1 MKSHRMI
8 LLALAA
14 ALLAA
19 CSQKGTQDASASNSP
34 PVAIVDGKPIDRD
47 LYEFYAKGVANKP
60 ASELTPEQRDQ
71 VLDNLIRARVIAE
84 HAEKDG
90 TAREKDTA
98 ALLELQRLNV
108 LQQAVS
114 ERYLKDREPTEQE
127 LRAEYETQ
135 VAQLP
140 KQEYHAR
147 HILVAT
153 EKFAGKLVQELEK
166 GAKFEDV
173 AKRESMDSKEN
184 GGDLG
189 WFTPDRMVKPFADAV
204 VALKPGEYTHAPV
217 QTQYGWHIIKLEE
230 TRDMAPPSFDQ
241 VKQRVEQ
248 MVQGK
253 KFKAYVDELM
263 KTAKVEKKLENAPAG
278 GAAPK
283 PAASSST
290 PAAAPEAPAENAE
303 KK

>member
-1 MKSHRMI
+1 MI

-19 CSQKGTQDASASNSP
+19 CSQKGTQDATASKSP
-34 PVAIVDGKPIDRD
+34 PVAIVDGQPIDRD

-60 ASELTPEQRDQ
+60 AGELTPEQRDQ
-71 VLDNLIRARVIAE
+71 VLDNLVRARVIAE
-84 HAEKDG
+84 QAEKDG
-90 TAREKDTA
+90 TAKETNTA

-114 ERYLKDREPTEQE
+114 EKYLKDRKPTDQE

-135 VAQLP
+135 VAALP
-140 KQEYHAR
+140 KTEYHAR

-153 EKFAGKLVQELEK
+153 EQFAGKIVQELEK

-173 AKRESMDSKEN
+173 AKRESMDAKEN

-204 VALKPGEYTHAPV
+204 VALKPGEFTHAPV

-230 TRDMAPPSFDQ
+230 TRDVAPPAFDQ

-253 KFKAYVDELM
+253 KFKAYVDDLM

-278 GAAPK
+278 GAAP
-283 PAASSST
+283 
-290 PAAAPEAPAENAE
+290 AAAPAPAPAD

>member
-1 MKSHRMI
+1 MKSLRMI
-8 LLALAA
+8 VLTLCVAG
-14 ALLAA
+14 LAA
-19 CSQKGTQDASASNSP
+19 CSPKGSEDAKVASTSP
-34 PVAIVDGKPIDRD
+34 TVATVDGQNIDRD

-60 ASELTPEQRDQ
+60 SSELTAEQRDQ
-71 VLDNLIRARVIAE
+71 VLDNLVRAKVIAE

-90 TAREKDTA
+90 TAKEPNTA
-98 ALLELQRLNV
+98 ALVELSRLNV

-114 ERYLKDREPTEQE
+114 EKYLKDRKATDQE

-140 KQEYHAR
+140 KLEYHAR

-153 EKFAGKLVQELEK
+153 EQFAGKLVAELEK

-204 VALKPGEYTHAPV
+204 VALKPGDYTHAPV
-217 QTQYGWHIIKLEE
+217 QTQFGWHIIKLEG
-230 TRDMAPPSFDQ
+230 TRDLAAPGFDQ

-248 MVQGK
+248 MVQAK
-253 KFKAYVDELM
+253 KFKSYVDDLM
-263 KTAKVEKKLENAPAG
+263 KTAKVEKKLEPANAAPAG
-278 GAAPK
+278 G
-283 PAASSST
+283 S
-290 PAAAPEAPAENAE
+290 AAPEAT
-303 KK
+303 K

>member
-1 MKSHRMI
+1 MI
-8 LLALAA
+8 LLVAVAA
-14 ALLAA
+14 ALAA
-19 CSQKGTQDASASNSP
+19 CSPKGSQDSKAANTSP
-34 PVAIVDGKPIDRD
+34 TVATINGHAIDRD

-60 ASELTPEQRDQ
+60 SSELTAEQRDQ
-71 VLDNLIRARVIAE
+71 VLDNLIRAKAIAE

-90 TAREKDTA
+90 TAKEANTA
-98 ALLELQRLNV
+98 ALLELSRLNV

-114 ERYLKDREPTEQE
+114 EKYLKDRQATDQE
-127 LRAEYETQ
+127 MRAEYETQ
-135 VAQLP
+135 VAALP
-140 KQEYHAR
+140 KLEYHAR

-153 EKFAGKLVQELEK
+153 EQFAGKLVAELEK

-217 QTQYGWHIIKLEE
+217 QTQFGWHIIKLEE
-230 TRDMAPPSFDQ
+230 TRDLAAPPFDQ

-248 MVQGK
+248 MVQAK
-253 KFKAYVDELM
+253 KFKSHVDDLM
-263 KTAKVEKKLENAPAG
+263 KTAKVEKKLE
-278 GAAPK
+278 AA
-283 PAASSST
+283 
-290 PAAAPEAPAENAE
+290 PAAAPAAAAPAPE
-303 KK
+303 KKD

>member
-1 MKSHRMI
+1 MI

-19 CSQKGTQDASASNSP
+19 CSQKGTQDASASRSP
-34 PVAIVDGKPIDRD
+34 PVAIVDGQPIDRD

-60 ASELTPEQRDQ
+60 AGELTPEQRDQ
-71 VLDNLIRARVIAE
+71 VLDNLVRARVIAE
-84 HAEKDG
+84 QAEKDG
-90 TAREKDTA
+90 TAKETNTA

-114 ERYLKDREPTEQE
+114 EKYLKDRKPTDQE

-135 VAQLP
+135 VAALP
-140 KQEYHAR
+140 KTEYHAR

-153 EKFAGKLVQELEK
+153 EQFAGKIVQELEK

-173 AKRESMDSKEN
+173 AKRESMDAKEN

-204 VALKPGEYTHAPV
+204 VALKPGEFTHAPV

-230 TRDMAPPSFDQ
+230 TRDMAPPAFDQ

-278 GAAPK
+278 GAAP
-283 PAASSST
+283 A
-290 PAAAPEAPAENAE
+290 AAAPAAPAPAAD

>member
-1 MKSHRMI
+1 MHSHRMI
-8 LLALAA
+8 PLALAVV
-14 ALLAA
+14 LLAA
-19 CSQKGTQDASASNSP
+19 CSQKGNQDANASRSP
-34 PVAIVDGKPIDRD
+34 PVAIVDGQPIDRD

-60 ASELTPEQRDQ
+60 AGELTPEQRDQ

-84 HAEKDG
+84 QAEKDG
-90 TAREKDTA
+90 TAKETSTA

-114 ERYLKDREPTEQE
+114 EKYLKDRQATDQE

-135 VAQLP
+135 VAHLP
-140 KQEYHAR
+140 KTEYHAR

-153 EKFAGKLVQELEK
+153 EQFAGKIVQQLEK
-166 GAKFEDV
+166 GAKFEDM
-173 AKRESMDSKEN
+173 ARRESMDSKEN

-230 TRDMAPPSFDQ
+230 TRDVAPPQFDQ

-278 GAAPK
+278 GAAP
-283 PAASSST
+283 
-290 PAAAPEAPAENAE
+290 APAPAEGSAGSAPAAPAPAE
-303 KK
+303 KKE